1 MHQMETI
8 NRRTWENPW
17 SIREYGRSAGFL
29 DDGERVAFTLALEH
43 GPKRVLDIGVGGGR
57 TTDLLAGGRDYVGI
71 DYTAPM
77 IERARAKHPTL
88 RFEHMDARDLSAF
101 APSSFDLVVFSF
113 NGIDSV
119 NPEGRLQI
127 LQEAFRVL
135 APGGQFVF
143 STFHKDWE
151 GFADLPDYRRIEW
164 TVDPLRLGFRIYR
177 YVEGGILKAI
187 RLRRNRALEV
197 HASDH
202 AIRMHA
208 AHDFGIMIHAT
219 TRSHLLKQ
227 LADVGF
233 AADPDLFD
241 REGLRLEAVWPA
253 SLHFLYVMAR
263 KPTVS

>member
-17 SIREYGRSAGFL
+17 SIREYGRSAGYL
-29 DDGERVAFTLALEH
+29 DEGERVALTRALSRA
-43 GPKRVLDIGVGGGR
+43 PDRVLDIGVGGGR
-57 TTDLLAGGRDYVGI
+57 TTDLLANGRDYVGI
-71 DYTAPM
+71 DYTARM
-77 IERARAKHPTL
+77 LDRARAKHPSL

-101 APSSFDLVVFSF
+101 SPESFNLIVFSF

-127 LQEAFRVL
+127 LSEVFRVL

-164 TVDPLRLGFRIYR
+164 TADPLRLGFRIYR

-187 RLRRNRALEV
+187 RLRRHRGLEV
-197 HASDH
+197 HAADH

-219 TRSHLLKQ
+219 TRGHLLAQ
-227 LADVGF
+227 LVGVGF
-233 AADPDLFD
+233 SSDPDLLD
-241 REGLRLEAVWPA
+241 REGLRLGGDWPA
-253 SLHFLYVMAR
+253 SLHFLYVTAT
-263 KPTVS
+263 KPSIS

>member
-17 SIREYGRSAGFL
+17 SIREYGRSTGFL
-29 DDGERVAFTLALEH
+29 DDGERVAFTRAMACS
-43 GPKRVLDIGVGGGR
+43 PRRVLDIGVGGGR
-57 TTDLLAGGRDYVGI
+57 TTALLAEGRDYVGI
-71 DYTAPM
+71 DYTARM
-77 IERARAKHPTL
+77 VEQARANHPSL

-101 APSSFDLVVFSF
+101 PAASFDLVVFSF

-119 NPEGRLQI
+119 NPEGRMQI
-127 LQEAFRVL
+127 LKEVSRVL
-135 APGGQFVF
+135 APSGQFVF

-151 GFADLPDYRRIEW
+151 GFADLPDYRRIDW
-164 TVDPLRLGFRIYR
+164 TLDPLRLGFRIYR
-177 YVEGGILKAI
+177 YVEGGILKVI
-187 RLRRNRALEV
+187 RLRRHRALEV
-197 HASDH
+197 HAEDH

-219 TRSHLLKQ
+219 TRGHLLSQ

-241 REGLRLEAVWPA
+241 RQGVRLGPDWP
-253 SLHFLYVMAR
+253 SQLHFLYVVAT
-263 KPTVS
+263 KPPIS